1 MNELL
6 LELLTT
12 TPVALGT
19 GGTRVWA
26 RTVVHKVRTCGKS
39 KALLR
44 VPRSEQ

>member
-26 RTVVHKVRTCGKS
+26 RTVVHKVRTRGKQQGTPEGPQ
-39 KALLR
+39 K
-44 VPRSEQ
+44 